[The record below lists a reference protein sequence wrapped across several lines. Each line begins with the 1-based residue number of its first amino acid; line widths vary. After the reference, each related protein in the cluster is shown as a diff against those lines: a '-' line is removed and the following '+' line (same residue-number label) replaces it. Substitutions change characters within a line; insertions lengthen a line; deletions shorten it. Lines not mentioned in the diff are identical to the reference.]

1 MSRCFWSRRERG
13 GRGALCSFS
22 ITGGP
27 FQYTGWGGD
36 TEMQEYKDTEIQER
50 EMQIRRKG
58 ERVQCS
64 GFPLLEAFPI
74 QRGGVYCCL
83 IFIITVIT
91 LIIVIIV
98 TISFNPIT
106 RVHCA
111 REYRAPFEKEP
122 HLILILFDIPV
133 CLWIK
138 PGLHKKDDE
147 SDVAGT

>member
-1 MSRCFWSRRERG
+1 MLVFHYWGAFPIYRLG
-13 GRGALCSFS
+13 GRHRNAG
-22 ITGGP
+22 I
-27 FQYTGWGGD
+27 QRYRN
-36 TEMQEYKDTEIQER
+36 TEIQER

-98 TISFNPIT
+98 IIMKEEDYTGVSP
-106 RVHCA
+106 
-111 REYRAPFEKEP
+111 EKKYIRIENQRSS
-122 HLILILFDIPV
+122 L
-133 CLWIK
+133 K
-138 PGLHKKDDE
+138 
-147 SDVAGT
+147 A

>member
-1 MSRCFWSRRERG
+1 MLVFHYW
-13 GRGALCSFS
+13 
-22 ITGGP
+22 GP

-74 QRGGVYCCL
+74 QRGGVYYCL
-83 IFIITVIT
+83 ILIITVIT

-98 TISFNPIT
+98 IIMKEEDYTGVSP
-106 RVHCA
+106 
-111 REYRAPFEKEP
+111 EKKYIRIENQRSS
-122 HLILILFDIPV
+122 L
-133 CLWIK
+133 K
-138 PGLHKKDDE
+138 
-147 SDVAGT
+147 A